1 MRNIVG
7 ENVELFFLIIAL
19 FQILC
24 IVMIFQKYSID
35 YWTSFFLFIASTDY
49 MSWMMNGTRQFI
61 AVTAIFASFGLML
74 YKKYIACIIVIL
86 FISIFHNSALLM
98 IPIIFMV
105 QGSAWNKRN
114 VFMLLIAL
122 IIVAYIEKFTPIM
135 QNLLHNTQYERVVS
149 DKVLAVDDGT
159 NIIRVLVYSVPA
171 LLSLLGLN
179 QVRAANSPI
188 INLSVNCSIVTMA
201 LYLVSMVTSG
211 IYIGRLPIYTTLQG
225 YIAVPW
231 LIENIFTKESA
242 KIIRILMIGSFCMF
256 FYYQMFIAWNY

>member
-1 MRNIVG
+1 
-7 ENVELFFLIIAL
+7 
-19 FQILC
+19 
-24 IVMIFQKYSID
+24 
-35 YWTSFFLFIASTDY
+35 
-49 MSWMMNGTRQFI
+49 
-61 AVTAIFASFGLML
+61 
-74 YKKYIACIIVIL
+74 
-86 FISIFHNSALLM
+86 
-98 IPIIFMV
+98 
-105 QGSAWNKRN
+105 
-114 VFMLLIAL
+114 MLL
-122 IIVAYIEKFTPIM
+122 KGSGK
-135 QNLLHNTQYERVVS
+135 HW
-149 DKVLAVDDGT
+149 KDGT